1 MNLITLSLSYIWHK
15 KLDTLLSTL
24 ILSLGVGIIVFMLLI
39 LNQFRQKFDN
49 DRRDI
54 NLVVGAKGSPLQLI
68 LSSIYHIDFPT
79 GNILM
84 TDAKAIMKSRG
95 IKKAIPLALG
105 DSYKGFRIVGTE
117 QMYPEHYNCKLK
129 TGKFWKEDFEVTLGS
144 TVAQELKLKIGD
156 TFNGAHGLEEKG
168 QSHQDHGYKVVGV
181 LERNNSVIDRLILT
195 NIGSV
200 WVIHE
205 KPEADSIQKSDSTLQ
220 ITSILIQYQPGKT
233 RVALDLPAKVNRQS
247 NLQAAVPA
255 QEMARLQDLIGI
267 GKDVVQGF
275 AIVIIF
281 IAAMSIFFA
290 LLRAMQERKYDLS
303 ILRSLGAGKSKL
315 FLQIIVEASLL
326 TIMGSLLGI
335 LSAHIAVEM
344 IGRSVDKNANLVL
357 SGFVFY
363 SQELIV
369 LAFVL
374 AIGLL
379 SALVPALEVYRLDI
393 SKTLAEG

>member
-1 MNLITLSLSYIWHK
+1 MNLITLSLSYIRYK
-15 KLDTLLSTL
+15 RLDTVLSTL

-39 LNQFRQKFDN
+39 LNQFKQKFDN

-84 TDAKAIMKSRG
+84 SDAKAIMKSRG

-117 QMYPEHYNCKLK
+117 QMYPEHYNCQLK
-129 TGKFWKEDFEVTLGS
+129 TGKLWKEDFEVTLGS

-168 QSHQDHGYKVVGV
+168 QNHEEHRYKVVGI
-181 LERNNSVIDRLILT
+181 LERNNSVLDRLILT

-200 WVIHE
+200 WAIHE
-205 KPEADSIQKSDSTLQ
+205 KPGADSTQKNDSTLQ

-233 RVALDLPAKVNRQS
+233 RVALELPAKVNRQG

-275 AIVIIF
+275 AVVIIF
-281 IAAMSIFFA
+281 IAGMSIFFA
-290 LLRAMQERKYDLS
+290 LLRAMQERKYDLAL
-303 ILRSLGAGKSKL
+303 LRSLGAGKSKL
-315 FLQIIVEASLL
+315 FLQILTEASLL
-326 TIMGSLLGI
+326 TIAGTFLGI
-335 LSAHIAVEM
+335 FSAHIAVEL
-344 IGRSVDKNANLVL
+344 IGRSVDKNANLIL
-357 SGFVFY
+357 SGSVFY
-363 SQELIV
+363 SQELV
-369 LAFVL
+369 VVAFTL
-374 AIGLL
+374 LIGIL
-379 SALVPALEVYRLDI
+379 SALIPALQVYRLDI
-393 SKTLAEG
+393 SKALAEG